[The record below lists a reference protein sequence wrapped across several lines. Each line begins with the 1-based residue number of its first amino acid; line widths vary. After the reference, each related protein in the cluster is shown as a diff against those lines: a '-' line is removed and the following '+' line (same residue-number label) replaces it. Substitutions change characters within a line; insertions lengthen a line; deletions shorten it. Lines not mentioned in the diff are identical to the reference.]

1 VKAPADED
9 LREAVRAALAGDRD
23 TAGLTLRVGVLHA
36 VVHLGGQAPSARL
49 RHRAEA
55 VAAGVA
61 GVRGVA
67 NRIEAP
73 GGPSPARTVNLSPH
87 DEGNPNR
94 YE

>member
-1 VKAPADED
+1 MDEPADEG
-9 LREAVRAALAGDRD
+9 LREAVRAALAADPL
-23 TAGLTLRVGVLHA
+23 TAPLHLRVGVLNA
-36 VVHLGGQAPSARL
+36 IVHLAGQAPSASLWR
-49 RHRAEA
+49 RAEA
-55 VAAGVA
+55 VAAGVI